1 MPADVSPNLGA
12 FLWVIRHCEGTAGLD
27 GYRTLY
33 GGGLFNS
40 FADHPNVAVTAGG
53 YTSTAAGA
61 YQILYR
67 TWGDFI
73 ASQGPHDFSPDSQDL
88 CARWLISR
96 RGAMADVE
104 AGRLEAAIAKC
115 NKEWASLPGS
125 PYGQPTRDMAYCRAK
140 FRQAGGQ
147 EVTPL
152 DSRVTIAPTQAPGGI
167 AAQPDTPPPEQSGAP
182 APDVPSTV
190 HEPHERT
197 RMDPLSIISL
207 LTGVFSPLI
216 RAKVDKALGS
226 EVGKPLVDNLL
237 AVTQQVTGKADP
249 LEAVAVAR
257 QNPEMVAKVEVA
269 ADDWFKQAAPFL
281 DKLAEYDAQKW
292 GAEIAG
298 KRAASE
304 VAIAERR
311 AGLWDM
317 TQTVVWFAA
326 ATLSGLVFALLGAL
340 LYQATTGERTIDSG
354 LLGLAGP
361 IFMSAVAAW
370 AAIIAFRFDGTKS
383 SEAQSA
389 ALSAMVARK

>member
-1 MPADVSPNLGA
+1 MTPNLGA
-12 FLWVIRHCEGTAGLD
+12 FLWMLRCCEGTAGLD

-40 FADHPNVAVTAGG
+40 FADHPNRTVTAGG

-67 TWGDFI
+67 TWRDFI
-73 ASQGPHDFSPDSQDL
+73 AANGPHDFSPDSQDL
-88 CARWLISR
+88 CARWLIGR
-96 RGAMADVE
+96 RGATADVE
-104 AGRLEAAIAKC
+104 AGRLEAAIARC

-140 FRQAGGQ
+140 YRQAGGQ

-152 DSRVTIAPTQAPGGI
+152 DSHVTIAPTQAPGGI
-167 AAQPDTPPPEQSGAP
+167 AAQPDAPPPVESGAP
-182 APDVPSTV
+182 APDIPEMGTNVPN
-190 HEPHERT
+190 ERT
-197 RMDPLSIISL
+197 RMDPLSIVSL

-216 RAKVDKALGS
+216 RAKVDKALGT

-237 AVTQQVTGKADP
+237 AVTQQVTGKSDP

-257 QNPEMVAKVEVA
+257 QNPAMVAKVEVA

-304 VAIAERR
+304 VAIAERK

-389 ALSAMVARK
+389 ALSAMVAKR

>member
-1 MPADVSPNLGA
+1 MSPNLGA
-12 FLWVIRHCEGTAGLD
+12 FLWVIRSCEGTAGLD
-27 GYRTLY
+27 GYRMLY

-40 FADHPNVAVTAGG
+40 FVDHPNRTVTAGG

-67 TWGDFI
+67 TWRDFI
-73 ASQGPHDFSPDSQDL
+73 AANGPHDFSPDSQDL
-88 CARWLISR
+88 CARWLIGR
-96 RGAMADVE
+96 RGATADVE

-140 FRQAGGQ
+140 FKQAGGQ
-147 EVTPL
+147 E
-152 DSRVTIAPTQAPGGI
+152 ATQAPGGI
-167 AAQPDTPPPEQSGAP
+167 AAQPDTPPPVESGAP
-182 APDVPSTV
+182 APTQTVQDDVPILGANV
-190 HEPHERT
+190 PNERT
-197 RMDPLSIISL
+197 RMDPLSIVSL

-216 RAKVDKALGS
+216 RAKVEKAVGT

-237 AVTQQVTGKADP
+237 AVTQQVTGKSDP

-257 QNPEMVAKVEVA
+257 QNPAMVAKVEVA

-281 DKLAEYDAQKW
+281 DKLAEYDQQRW

-298 KRAASE
+298 RKASSAL
-304 VAIAERR
+304 AIEERK

-326 ATLSGLVFALLGAL
+326 VTLTGLVFALLGAL
-340 LYQATTGERTIDSG
+340 IYQATTGERNIDSG

-361 IFMSAVAAW
+361 IFMAAVSAW
-370 AAIIAFRFDGTKS
+370 AAIVAFRFDGTKS
-383 SEAQSA
+383 SEAQAA
-389 ALSAMVARK
+389 ALSAMMARK

>member
-1 MPADVSPNLGA
+1 VSPNLSA
-12 FLWVIRHCEGTAGLD
+12 FLWVIRHCEGTAGPN

-33 GGGLFNS
+33 GGGLFDS
-40 FADHPNVAVTAGG
+40 FADHPNRTITAGG

-67 TWGDFI
+67 TWRDFI
-73 ASQGPHDFSPDSQDL
+73 HANGPHDFSPDSQDM
-88 CARWLISR
+88 CARWLIAR
-96 RGAMADVE
+96 RGASADVE
-104 AGRLEAAIAKC
+104 AGRLEDAIAKC
-115 NKEWASLPGS
+115 AKEWASLPGS
-125 PYGQPTRDMAYCRAK
+125 PYGQPTRTLAYCRAK
-140 FRQAGGQ
+140 FAEHGGR
-147 EVTPL
+147 E
-152 DSRVTIAPTQAPGGI
+152 ATQAPGGI
-167 AAQPDTPPPEQSGAP
+167 AAQPDAPSPVQTGEP
-182 APDVPSTV
+182 APDVPYTV
-190 HEPHERT
+190 HDEAPILGANVPNERT
-197 RMDPLSIISL
+197 RMDPLSIVSL

-216 RAKVDKALGS
+216 RAKVDKALGT

-237 AVTQQVTGKADP
+237 AVTQQVTGKSDP

-257 QNPEMVAKVEVA
+257 QNPAMVAKVEVA

-298 KRAASE
+298 RKSAAA
-304 VAIAERR
+304 VAIEERK

-326 ATLSGLVFALLGAL
+326 ATLTGLVFALLGAL

-361 IFMSAVAAW
+361 IFMAAVSAW
-370 AAIIAFRFDGTKS
+370 GAIIAFRFDGTKA